1 MHIELDANLQDQN
14 NVNELLHIQNVDET
28 HLRSCQYQ
36 EECELLAKIAI
47 SPTEDVKL
55 NHPSLVSKIKVFKKV
70 F

>member
-1 MHIELDANLQDQN
+1 MQTYKTKIKKIEIVNQ
-14 NVNELLHIQNVDET
+14 NVNET

-55 NHPSLVSKIKVFKKV
+55 NHPSLVSKIKAFKI
-70 F
+70 FF